1 MNKGVN
7 MDNKLQELI
16 NDIKKEDAKQQL
28 TSNELKRLQA
38 LYPRLFLT

>member
-1 MNKGVN
+1 

-16 NDIKKEDAKQQL
+16 NDIKKGLIKKEDAKQQL